1 MTFTTQRAGLKKN
14 KMAGD
19 SMRVRDLER
28 EGSLFIDSILSQGEE
43 DNVILMLC
51 TANELDDGV
60 KLPSFYT
67 SSQMG
72 GKIPSRMSNS
82 PALSPITSYS
92 KENRSYSYDIPK
104 FTLDPHKSSLGQD
117 QVGDVAV
124 PESKHDL
131 EAEQGNVRGQS
142 TQAAEKGKEEVEQ
155 HDAGDSESNGGDG
168 KEGDGGAYDA

>member
-82 PALSPITSYS
+82 PALSPIT
-92 KENRSYSYDIPK
+92 
-104 FTLDPHKSSLGQD
+104 FT
-117 QVGDVAV
+117 A
-124 PESKHDL
+124 
-131 EAEQGNVRGQS
+131 RR
-142 TQAAEKGKEEVEQ
+142 TEVT
-155 HDAGDSESNGGDG
+155 HTISRNSR
-168 KEGDGGAYDA
+168 